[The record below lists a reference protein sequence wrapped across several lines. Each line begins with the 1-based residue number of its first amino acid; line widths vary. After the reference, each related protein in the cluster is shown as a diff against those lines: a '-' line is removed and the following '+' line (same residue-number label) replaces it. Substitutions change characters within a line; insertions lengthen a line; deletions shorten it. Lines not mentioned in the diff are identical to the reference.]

1 MENNNDI
8 SLFEKIVFVDNIPS
22 EDEAQRLSSKYPF
35 AVFISDHDNT
45 YNENITNIYEASN
58 ERDWNQFAFNNL
70 WKGGKRL
77 TKFNNIDFE
86 NSSVN
91 MDTFTIDLE
100 FDMQK
105 GLLSLKAKAKVDGY
119 KIVGFIQRKGE
130 EDYVTYLNKK
140 DILKNIRSRSEEDHH
155 IENITENEFENDSA
169 MFDEFTTDTFYNNKV
184 LLGFNNG
191 QDATDGFDT
200 IDNKFYIIVS
210 FEAQDVESLY
220 SVPANAYNIY
230 SIDDEFSVTA
240 APMFIEDKL
249 KQIININNT
258 EEKENLIQSI
268 LKYTKNISYSGV
280 KQRCV
285 IYEISINKNVEPDN
299 QDDDSLVSF
308 GFESLKN
315 IQQMDIAYLFSYVNP
330 TGFELKANIENNWVT
345 IDQNNSR
352 ENYFMP
358 GTRTEFMLNIY
369 PENVRKLKLP
379 ISVTSR
385 EQGGTT
391 EYLIYDTDTTS
402 TTLYNFNTQDPDS
415 IPTNSVIFSIYTP
428 SDFIYDNAQTA
439 FLNLQCRNYKD
450 YPWSTVS
457 DDGLLRYKC
466 NEIKLTQ
473 YIYKELELSNPW
485 SNSNVIKSGDSVDYS
500 MSSAYALFYNNDNS
514 ITKKWIITDSDD
526 DFKGLLII
534 HQHSENNV
542 DLSTISNPLILED
555 TTVSTPEL
563 DKYSQYITTHNIPIG
578 TQKTITIP
586 WISSTTETVD
596 GSGKRRTNDYIYG
609 LYSYHGYEK
618 KDFNKYI
625 KQDTL
630 KNIYIVTNAGTQ
642 QNPDYKYGLQFTKS
656 IYEGDEDLYIEKGD
670 YVETINGQSVPYIA
684 FEYEKGQIING
695 YHWFFNDNMT
705 NLKNKLVI
713 QYKIGQTT
721 YNVPSEDISIV
732 NNQIKIKSGEDVE
745 NARYYTAY
753 IKIDDFISNNIE
765 AMAEKLLVDWW
776 IYIGKFNT
784 TTSGNTIVYNPISS
798 LPTTTV
804 PTGFILKEDD
814 SRNNLNDADPA
825 MRVAMHKGGWI
836 HLGKVELRDARL
848 QRYDPNGTP
857 PGYVTINSVSEI
869 WPWSSNCFIDSET
882 TREGEQYIIILPK
895 DLFVKDT
902 IDECSQNLID
912 NNYVIQNNNGNYIEY
927 LMDDGYG
934 YGQFNLT
941 IAKRSNI
948 LT

>member
-22 EDEAQRLSSKYPF
+22 EDEAKRLSSKYPF
-35 AVFISDHDNT
+35 AVFISDHNNDI
-45 YNENITNIYEASN
+45 ENINTVSN
-58 ERDWNQFAFNNL
+58 GRDWNQFAFNNL

-130 EDYVTYLNKK
+130 GDYVTYLNKR
-140 DILKNIRSRSEEDHH
+140 DISNNIRSGR
-155 IENITENEFENDSA
+155 ITNITENEFESDSER
-169 MFDEFTTDTFYNNKV
+169 FDEFTTDPIYDNKV
-184 LLGFNNG
+184 LLGSNSA
-191 QDATDGFDT
+191 QSATDGFDT
-200 IDNKFYIIVS
+200 IDNKFYIIAS

-240 APMFIEDKL
+240 APMFAEDKL
-249 KQIININNT
+249 KQIININNA
-258 EEKENLIQSI
+258 EEKDNLIQSI
-268 LKYTKNISYSGV
+268 LKYTDNLLYSDV

-285 IYEISINKNVEPDN
+285 IYEISINKNIEPDN

-308 GFESLKN
+308 AFESLKN

-345 IDQNNSR
+345 IDQNSLK

-358 GTRTEFMLNIY
+358 GTRTEFMLNIF

-385 EQGGTT
+385 VQNGTT
-391 EYLIYDTDTTS
+391 EYLIYDTNTAS
-402 TTLYNFNTQDPDS
+402 TTLYNFDTQDS
-415 IPTNSVIFSIYTP
+415 NSVPTNSVIFSVYTP
-428 SDFIYDNAQTA
+428 SDFIYNNAQTA

-457 DDGLLRYKC
+457 DAGLLRYEC

-473 YIYKELELSNPW
+473 YIYKGLELSNPW
-485 SNSNVIKSGDSVDYS
+485 SNSTVIKSGDGVDYS

-514 ITKKWIITDSDD
+514 ITKKWIITDNDD

-534 HQHSENNV
+534 HQHSDNNV
-542 DLSTISNPLILED
+542 DLNTIANPLILED
-555 TTVSTPEL
+555 TTETDNEL
-563 DKYSQYITTHNIPIG
+563 SKYSQYITTYNVPIG
-578 TQKTITIP
+578 VQKTIIIP

-596 GSGKRRTNDYIYG
+596 GSGKRKTNDYIYG

-630 KNIYIVTNAGTQ
+630 KNIYLVVNLGTQ

-684 FEYEKGQIING
+684 FEYEKGQIVNG
-695 YHWFFNDNMT
+695 YHWFFNDNIA

-732 NNQIKIKSGEDVE
+732 NNQIKIKSGEDIE

-753 IKIDDFISNNIE
+753 IKIDDFTSNNIE
-765 AMAEKLLVDWW
+765 AMSEKLLVDWW

-784 TTSGNTIVYNPISS
+784 TTSGNTTVYNPISS

-804 PTGFILKEDD
+804 PTGFKLKDGD
-814 SRNNLNDADPA
+814 SRNVFTGQSYVRHA
-825 MRVAMHKGGWI
+825 VHKGGWI
-836 HLGKVELRDARL
+836 HLGRVELSTAIF
-848 QRYDPNGTP
+848 QRYSPLDPV
-857 PGYVTINSVSEI
+857 GYQNVSSPSAI
-869 WPWSSNCFIDSET
+869 WEWSNYWFIDNE
-882 TREGEQYIIILPK
+882 
-895 DLFVKDT
+895 
-902 IDECSQNLID
+902 ID
-912 NNYVIQNNNGNYIEY
+912 NPGDDYLIVIPKELYVGDTLGESSMQLVSNDYKITNNNGNYIEY
-927 LMDDGYG
+927 IFMDDGNKE
-934 YGQFNLT
+934 FNLG
-941 IAKRSNI
+941 IYKR
-948 LT
+948 